1 MIKVMTFLLLISLS
15 WFLIVFSAY
24 LKINSYGYTLE
35 GSLKDF
41 YVENASLMKVKPF
54 IEDDQIEEAELNG
67 YKIYKKDDK
76 IIIKKVIE

>member
-1 MIKVMTFLLLISLS
+1 MTFLLLISLS
-15 WFLIVFSAY
+15 WFLIVFSVY
-24 LKINSYGYTLE
+24 LKINSYGNTLE

-41 YVENASLMKVKPF
+41 YVENTSLMKVKPF

>member
-1 MIKVMTFLLLISLS
+1 MTFLLLISLS
-15 WFLIVFSAY
+15 WFLIVFSVY

-41 YVENASLMKVKPF
+41 YVENSSLMKVIPF
-54 IEDDQIEEAELNG
+54 IEEGIVVELNG
-67 YKIYKKDDK
+67 YEIYKKDKK

>member
-15 WFLIVFSAY
+15 WFLIVFSVY

-54 IEDDQIEEAELNG
+54 IADDQIEEAELNG
-67 YKIYKKDDK
+67 YKIYKKDEK
-76 IIIKKVIE
+76 IIINRVIE